1 MDVLERRRRQFP
13 QIALA
18 SVAAG
23 VTAIGMGAFQI
34 LWLGPLW
41 LGIFS
46 LFVGIQ
52 SFCLIPYWWIRYV
65 RRR

>member
-1 MDVLERRRRQFP
+1 MDVLERR
-13 QIALA
+13 
-18 SVAAG
+18 VAAG